1 MAKKKQP
8 KKNNDPNK
16 EKVKTGQKNGSER
29 KVTVADL
36 DDKTLSELEP
46 VVLDAGRRYKVA
58 EYIAFVQWTAL
69 PSYERE
75 PETQGLF
82 SKKYG
87 VAEAVLSRWKQSAE
101 FWEDVSRVRRAT
113 MKDEFTDIIKA
124 LKKNII
130 LNGRG
135 QDVKVY
141 AQLIGELKE
150 DGDGTLALSPALE
163 EAVKKVGKVLPD

>member
-1 MAKKKQP
+1 MASKKLP
-8 KKNNDPNK
+8 KKNKDAKKGKVQTSSNNSSKKITVKDLND
-16 EKVKTGQKNGSER
+16 
-29 KVTVADL
+29 D
-36 DDKTLSELEP
+36 TLSELEP

-69 PSYERE
+69 PTFERE
-75 PETQGLF
+75 PETQGGF
-82 SKKYG
+82 SKQYG
-87 VAEAVLSRWKQSAE
+87 VAEQVLSRWKQSAE

-113 MKDEFTDIIKA
+113 MKDEFTDILKA

-130 LNGRG
+130 QNGRG

-163 EAVKKVGKVLPD
+163 GAIAKIGKVLPE